1 MAPEEELK
9 VSRRASS
16 EGLPKVPKSS
26 GAASPV
32 SDTPKEPKDSLS
44 GLGGYTSD
52 IEKTGWSFG
61 NHQSGDQK
69 LGEKKCQNGR
79 IWQV

>member
-1 MAPEEELK
+1 MSPEEELK

-52 IEKTGWSFG
+52 IEKTG
-61 NHQSGDQK
+61 
-69 LGEKKCQNGR
+69 
-79 IWQV
+79 